1 MMKNLMIMICLVA
14 IATGGVFLLAPHLK
28 PSNTAFAPEKPSSHV
43 SKRLKGIFK
52 GMNDG
57 FSK

>member
-1 MMKNLMIMICLVA
+1 MKNMALVIIVVVVA
-14 IATGGVFLLAPHLK
+14 AAGVFLLAPHLK
-28 PSNTAFAPEKPSSHV
+28 PKNAAFAPETPSSHV

-57 FSK
+57 FSN

>member
-1 MMKNLMIMICLVA
+1 MKNMAVIIVVA
-14 IATGGVFLLAPHLK
+14 AVAAGGVYLAAPFLK
-28 PSNTAFAPEKPSSHV
+28 PNNTAFAPENPSSHV

>member
-1 MMKNLMIMICLVA
+1 MMKNLMIIICLLA
-14 IATGGVFLLAPHLK
+14 ITSGGVFLLAPHLK
-28 PSNTAFAPEKPSSHV
+28 PNNTSFAPEAPSNHV
-43 SKRLKGIFK
+43 SKRLKGIFN

>member
-1 MMKNLMIMICLVA
+1 MMKNLIIIICLVA

-28 PSNTAFAPEKPSSHV
+28 PSNNAFAPEKPSSHV